1 MDCAECRQTPK
12 NRCHR
17 EGYDCTKG
25 RLAHQEY
32 DRPENV
38 LFENL
43 SDLSRQTHGNRLS
56 RLEEII
62 EFSRNAGYKKIGLAF
77 CVGLSDEAALVSR
90 IFKKHFKVSSAC
102 CKITGIDKDEK
113 AMAKVKPEAKEFA
126 CNPVGQAEILNRS
139 QTDLNVQL
147 GLCIGHDILFQ
158 KYSQAPVTVLAVKDR
173 ALANNPLG
181 ALYCSYWRDRL
192 GI

>member
-1 MDCAECRQTPK
+1 MNCADCRQTPK

-17 EGYDCTKG
+17 EGYDCTRGK
-25 RLAHQEY
+25 LAHHEY
-32 DRPENV
+32 ERPENIT
-38 LFENL
+38 FENL
-43 SDLSRQTHGNRLS
+43 SDISRRTHGNRLS

-62 EFSRNAGYKKIGLAF
+62 EFAKSAGYKKIGLAF
-77 CVGLSDEAALVSR
+77 CIGLAEEAELAAKV
-90 IFKKHFKVSSAC
+90 FKKHFQVSSAC
-102 CKITGIDKDEK
+102 CKIGGIDKDEHNLP
-113 AMAKVKPEAKEFA
+113 KVRPEGLEIA

-147 GLCIGHDILFQ
+147 GLCLGHDILFQ
-158 KYSQAPVTVLAVKDR
+158 KYSKAPVTVLAVKDR

-181 ALYCSYWRDRL
+181 ALYGSYWRARL